1 MDNIKKSLE
10 SLLTAMR
17 EAGIVSIVADYGGYG
32 DSWDGIG
39 SLTSIDSENKNIGK
53 IPAPIQGAAEDF
65 VVELVDTYHAGFE
78 KGEGGRG
85 TVTLDLRR
93 AGEEIVLEH
102 VYLEFARDEE
112 NHLVSGE
119 DDEELALLFEQNARA
134 ALDKGVRRAAI
145 LIEGYG
151 DSGQTERLE
160 DFAGPFEDWAYS
172 FLESKLPGWENNEGG
187 GAEFVIDFQH
197 KKVSA
202 VLWSNRD
209 EEMDPDVHK
218 LGLQDVLGQPRSN
231 EIA

>member
-10 SLLTAMR
+10 ALLSAM
-17 EAGIVSIVADYGGYG
+17 EKAGIVSIVADYGGYG

-39 SLTSIDSENKNIGK
+39 SLAAIDSENKNIGK
-53 IPAPIQGAAEDF
+53 ITPSIQRAAEDF
-65 VVELVDTYHAGFE
+65 VVDVVNTYHAGFE
-78 KGEGGRG
+78 NDDGGRG

-102 VYLEFARDEE
+102 VYIDTVRDEE
-112 NHLVSGE
+112 NHLVSSE
-119 DDEELALLFEQNARA
+119 DDEELALLFGLHAQA
-134 ALDKGVRRAAI
+134 ALDKGVRRAVI

-151 DSGQTERLE
+151 DSGQTECLE
-160 DFAGPFEDWAYS
+160 KFAKPFENWAYS
-172 FLESKLPGWENNEGG
+172 FLESKLPGWEINEGG

-202 VLWSNRD
+202 VLWSNRE
-209 EEMDPDVHK
+209 EEMDPDVDK
-218 LGLQDVLGQPRSN
+218 LGLQDVLGQPQSS